1 MKLKKLLALSTA
13 TVMAFSMVGC
23 GSKDAGTDS
32 NTDNNAA
39 GTETGSSDNAGD
51 GDLSYANLKLGEDY
65 ADLTAEIKVI
75 TNRTDLL
82 EDGAEIS
89 YQTYIDAFN
98 KLYPNIKVDVE
109 GITNYADDTLLR
121 LQGGDW
127 GDVMMIPAVDK
138 ADLSTYFMS
147 LGTED
152 EMKS

>member
-23 GSKDAGTDS
+23 GSKDADTNTDS

-39 GTETGSSDNAGD
+39 GTETGSNDNTGD
-51 GDLSYANLKLGEDY
+51 GELSYANLKLGEDY
-65 ADLTAEIKVI
+65 TDLTAEIKVL

-82 EDGAEIS
+82 EDDAEIP

-121 LQGGDW
+121 LQAVTG
-127 GDVMMIPAVDK
+127 VM
-138 ADLSTYFMS
+138 
-147 LGTED
+147 
-152 EMKS
+152 